1 MGINCDTD
9 ILGLFCMCVQWLD
22 RMDYPVIV
30 SRWCA
35 IGEVLQVGI
44 LKDNCTCEINI
55 LGLFCMCVQWLDRMD
70 YPVIFLDIVPLVKYC
85 RWVLIVILIY

>member
-22 RMDYPVIV
+22 WMDYPVIV

-35 IGEVLQVGI
+35 IGEV
-44 LKDNCTCEINI
+44 
-55 LGLFCMCVQWLDRMD
+55 
-70 YPVIFLDIVPLVKYC
+70 YC
-85 RWVLIVILIY
+85 RWVILRMIVMLAY